1 MAAEQTD
8 SPILNLL
15 AAMNIAG
22 VEASSLDAETLM
34 LVRLAALVSV
44 DAPPISYVLNIEM
57 AGETDISPE
66 DVQGMLA
73 AIAPIVGSARVASA
87 AGKMVRALGIELA
100 LADLDDQDDQ
110 SA

>member
-1 MAAEQTD
+1 MATEESS
-8 SPILNLL
+8 SPILDLL
-15 AAMNIAG
+15 AGMNVAG
-22 VEASSLDAETLM
+22 IQASSLDAETLM

-44 DAPPISYVLNIEM
+44 DAPPISYVLNMEM
-57 AGETDISPE
+57 AGETEVSAE

-100 LADLDDQDDQ
+100 LADLADDT
-110 SA
+110 A

>member
-1 MAAEQTD
+1 
-8 SPILNLL
+8 
-15 AAMNIAG
+15 MNIAG

-44 DAPPISYVLNIEM
+44 DAPPISYVLNMEM